1 VCSSDLRGF
10 RGLAFIQTTTQIN
23 PGNSGG
29 PLFNLKGEVIGV
41 TNMGIPAGEGLGFAI
56 PARYVRDFLN
66 NYEGFAYDKDN
77 PNSGYNYQIAP
88 PRSEFGTPAIL
99 DDATGNH

>member
-1 VCSSDLRGF
+1 M
-10 RGLAFIQTTTQIN
+10 
-23 PGNSGG
+23 
-29 PLFNLKGEVIGV
+29 KGEVIGV

-77 PNSGYNYQIAP
+77 PNSGYNYQEAP

-99 DDATGNH
+99 DDATGSQ